1 MDPEEKIGGRPH
13 RAHKSFNFITTME
26 SCGLT
31 DIGYVG
37 AKYTWCNNRRPRKRI
52 WKRLDRILVNDQWSQ
67 KFQHNYVRHLMRT
80 GSDHRPLLMK
90 CHNEQQ
96 KVSGNAMWRLKS
108 KLQTLSRKLG
118 QWSRESIGDIY
129 EQLNSWE
136 SKVQQLE
143 ELDLQ
148 QNTEDSREELN
159 KAHAEYVKWMGLQKT
174 LLKQKSQATITD
186 HSLLDCIPRIISVED
201 NELLTSIPSI
211 IEVREAIFKL
221 NAYSAAGLDSFN
233 WVFFQKCWEIIK
245 EDIMDFV
252 REFFNGKNL
261 TKFYSHTCL
270 VLIPNVESPSNFS
283 ELRPISL
290 TNFTTKII
298 SKILAERLNH
308 ILSKLIS
315 DNQSGFMKGRLITE
329 NVMLA
334 QEIIQ
339 GISKENRGGNIVIK
353 LDMEKAYDRMS
364 WSFILQFS
372 KISRIWFRSPLC
384 RLKSFSEVEEPD

>member
-1 MDPEEKIGGRPH
+1 MVHGVLEVTSTLLWIQNRRLEGYLIDLTK
-13 RAHKSFNFITTME
+13 AFCFDFITTME

-96 KVSGNAMWRLKS
+96 KVIKYFRFLNFWTQQSDFLNVVQSSWSMQVSGNAMWRLKS

-118 QWSRESIGDIY
+118 QWSRKSIGDIY
-129 EQLNSWE
+129 EQFNSWE

-174 LLKQKSQATITD
+174 LLKQKSQ
-186 HSLLDCIPRIISVED
+186 V
-201 NELLTSIPSI
+201 
-211 IEVREAIFKL
+211 K
-221 NAYSAAGLDSFN
+221 
-233 WVFFQKCWEIIK
+233 
-245 EDIMDFV
+245 
-252 REFFNGKNL
+252 
-261 TKFYSHTCL
+261 
-270 VLIPNVESPSNFS
+270 
-283 ELRPISL
+283 
-290 TNFTTKII
+290 
-298 SKILAERLNH
+298 
-308 ILSKLIS
+308 
-315 DNQSGFMKGRLITE
+315 
-329 NVMLA
+329 
-334 QEIIQ
+334 
-339 GISKENRGGNIVIK
+339 
-353 LDMEKAYDRMS
+353 
-364 WSFILQFS
+364 
-372 KISRIWFRSPLC
+372 
-384 RLKSFSEVEEPD
+384 